1 MVRSSCCRPGAL
13 LVLLA
18 LQLAAP
24 ETCLA
29 QTDTQ
34 KPAQAQPASRSPWSA
49 AFSHD
54 RATATNDGFR
64 NIWTSDRVQAGWSR
78 PEDGGW
84 FLSAERQQR
93 GSLTDTA
100 LAASGYRRLGD
111 WTIAGGAGAAPA
123 ADFLARGSLDVELS
137 RRIVGTVVASTAY
150 RYLHFRQ
157 VDVHQAQ
164 PALTWYHPRGDVEA
178 RLYVSHNTGT
188 GRTSPTIRIR
198 TGYAVNERLDLSGGF
213 AYGDR
218 IFDIAS
224 LPTGASHSHASF
236 ARVRVGLTSRD
247 FIALGGVRAHED
259 PAFEYRSLSIGYERT
274 F

>member
-1 MVRSSCCRPGAL
+1 MVRSLCCRPGAL
-13 LVLLA
+13 PAILA
-18 LQLAAP
+18 FQLAAAA
-24 ETCLA
+24 TCFA
-29 QTDTQ
+29 QPDPQ
-34 KPAQAQPASRSPWSA
+34 APAQAQPASRSPWSA

-54 RATATNDGFR
+54 RATTTSFGFR
-64 NIWTSDRVQAGWSR
+64 NIWTADRVQFGWRR

-84 FLSAERQQR
+84 FVSAERQQR
-93 GSLTDTA
+93 GSLTDAA
-100 LAASGYRRLGD
+100 LAARGYRRLGD
-111 WTIAGGAGAAPA
+111 WTIAGGAGVSPG

-137 RRIVGTVVASTAY
+137 RRVVGTVVASAAY

-178 RLYVSHNTGT
+178 RLYLSHNTST

-224 LPTGASHSHASF
+224 LPTGTSHSHAAF
-236 ARVRVGLTSRD
+236 ARVRVGLTARD
-247 FIALGGVRAHED
+247 FIALGGVRARED